1 MKWVMIDATIICA
14 HQHSFGAK
22 GGGKQDLGRFLRA
35 FLRRFFNK
43 NSCRCALA
51 LIDGMKTDALLA
63 DKGYNANYI
72 VEAAQNM
79 GAIAVIPPKSF
90 IKRVTLLKDYSINLR
105 ISVGRATRY
114 DKTAAAFMG

>member
-1 MKWVMIDATIICA
+1 MIFNTLVEDTEMEWVMIDATIIRA

-22 GGGKQDLGRFLRA
+22 RGGKQDLGRFLRA
-35 FLRRFFNK
+35 FLRRLFNK

-63 DKGYNANYI
+63 DKEYNANYI

-79 GAIAVIPPKSF
+79 GAIAVIPPKS
-90 IKRVTLLKDYSINLR
+90 NR
-105 ISVGRATRY
+105 IIQRIIRQLAL
-114 DKTAAAFMG
+114 